1 MKAKLL
7 SVVVA
12 MGLLAGCGATVGSSK
27 EAAGTFPLQAQNN
40 SGVSGVATLTPEGD
54 KTRVVLKLSESTG
67 AVPHP
72 AHIHADTC
80 AKLDPK
86 PKYPLNSVMNGT
98 STTLVDARLD
108 AITGGVNAINVHKS
122 TEDIKTYMACG
133 NVSKS

>member
-1 MKAKLL
+1 MKTKLL
-7 SVVVA
+7 TVVVT
-12 MGLLAGCGATVGSSK
+12 MGLLASCGTTARSSK
-27 EAAGTFPLQAQNN
+27 ESAVSFPLQAQNN
-40 SGVSGVATLTPEGD
+40 SGVNGVATLTPEGG
-54 KTRVVLKLSESTG
+54 KTRVVLKLSGYTA

-72 AHIHADTC
+72 AHIHAGTC